1 MGERKMYNF
10 PFVEDGQTYWR
21 SRSCTTVGYVF
32 CADKEGYLCV
42 LANQRGPG
50 APTNVGKWNVPCG
63 YIDFADKNGNEG
75 VARETYEETGVK
87 LKPEQFTFD
96 SVSFS
101 EDGDKNINL
110 RFWVKLAGTIDEY
123 PLSNAANEEG
133 ETSDIRWI
141 RLCDVKN
148 YDWAFGHEK
157 TIFKMASHV
166 EYTVDEDGVQT
177 VTPYI
182 VQVIKSETKMKEKN
196 LLQKLGICTPDY
208 DITTNGIFPVV
219 VCDNVE
225 KCLEFTKEHIHHL
238 IEREKINGFE
248 IESDEDLQN
257 YLENSRYEIPVRMW
271 KRDGDG
277 RITERVVYNFYFAP
291 IEKYE

>member
-75 VARETYEETGVK
+75 VSRETYEETGVK
-87 LKPEQFTFD
+87 LKPEQFNFD

-110 RFWVKLAGTIDEY
+110 RFWVKLGGTIDDY
-123 PLSNAANEEG
+123 SLSNAANEEG

-141 RLCDVKN
+141 RLCDVNN
-148 YDWAFGHEK
+148 YEWAFGHEH
-157 TIFKMASHV
+157 TILEMAKHV
-166 EYTVDEDGVQT
+166 EYTVDDAGVQT
-177 VTPYI
+177 VPGYI
-182 VQVIKSETKMKEKN
+182 VKLTRSEIKPKN
-196 LLQKLGICTPDY
+196 NEAPHKFGIGK
-208 DITTNGIFPVV
+208 TNNVNVCEPIPLV
-219 VCDNVE
+219 VCNTLE
-225 KCLEFTKEHIHHL
+225 KCLEYTKIQINNL
-238 IEREKINGFE
+238 ISQSKELGLEL
-248 IESDEDLQN
+248 ESEEELQN
-257 YLENSRYEIPVRMW
+257 TLDGARYDVPVNIVKRDENS
-271 KRDGDG
+271 D
-277 RITERVVYNFYFAP
+277 ITEYHIYHFYFQP
-291 IEKYE
+291 IDKYE

>member
-32 CADKEGYLCV
+32 CADKKGYLCV

-75 VARETYEETGVK
+75 VSRETYEETGVK
-87 LKPEQFTFD
+87 LKPEQFNFD

-110 RFWVKLAGTIDEY
+110 RFWVKLGGTIDDY
-123 PLSNAANEEG
+123 SLSNAANEEG

-141 RLCDVKN
+141 RLCDVNN
-148 YDWAFGHEK
+148 YEWAFGHEH
-157 TIFKMASHV
+157 TIFEMAKHV
-166 EYTVDEDGVQT
+166 EYTVDDVGIQT
-177 VTPYI
+177 VPEYI
-182 VQVIKSETKMKEKN
+182 VKLTQSEIKIKNSETSRKF
-196 LLQKLGICTPDY
+196 GIGKSNNVSINEP
-208 DITTNGIFPVV
+208 ITLV
-219 VCDNVE
+219 VCNSLE
-225 KCLEFTKEHIHHL
+225 KCLEYTKIQINNL
-238 IEREKINGFE
+238 IIQNKELGFE
-248 IESDEDLQN
+248 LESEEELRDT
-257 YLENSRYEIPVRMW
+257 LEFDRYHVSVNMV
-271 KRDGDG
+271 KRDENGDVNEYH
-277 RITERVVYNFYFAP
+277 IYNFYFSP
-291 IEKYE
+291 IDKYE